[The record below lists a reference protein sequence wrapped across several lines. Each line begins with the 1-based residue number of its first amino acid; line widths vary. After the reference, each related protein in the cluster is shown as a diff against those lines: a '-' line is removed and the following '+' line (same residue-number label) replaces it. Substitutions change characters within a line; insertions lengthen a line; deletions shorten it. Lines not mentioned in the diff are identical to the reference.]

1 MGQFGSG
8 IGLVGG
14 VRGTTMRCVTVWVL
28 DGLGWRS
35 EGTTMRCGTVWVWD
49 RVGWRCERYYYEVW
63 DSVGLG

>member
-1 MGQFGSG
+1 MVGGVRVLLCGVGQFGSG

-14 VRGTTMRCVTVWVL
+14 VR
-28 DGLGWRS
+28 
-35 EGTTMRCGTVWVWD
+35 GTTMRCGTVWVWD